1 MAKVQSDS
9 VIALSIPSALARLRG
24 RMLVAWEDAD
34 RKALETAAGSLLD
47 LRAAEVIKM
56 DTKVD
61 NGKVTAFTHPR
72 CSLV

>member
-1 MAKVQSDS
+1 
-9 VIALSIPSALARLRG
+9 
-24 RMLVAWEDAD
+24 MLVAWEDAG
-34 RKALETAAGSLLD
+34 RKALETAAGSLRD
-47 LRAAEVIKM
+47 LSAAEVIKM